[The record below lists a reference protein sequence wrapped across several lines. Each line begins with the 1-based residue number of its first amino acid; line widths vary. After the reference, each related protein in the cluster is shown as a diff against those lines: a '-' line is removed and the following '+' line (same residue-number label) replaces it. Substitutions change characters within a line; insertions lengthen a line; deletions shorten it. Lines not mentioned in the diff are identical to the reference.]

1 LKGEFI
7 DEAGSA
13 TGAGDALRRHWVRCK
28 RASRFSLHVRRT
40 STLRVAGHEIV
51 RIVVRKLLKAQ
62 PLIEPI
68 GSLVLQGNR
77 KQYLFPLLMPSS
89 NRIRQN
95 SSANAPVLVTWLYLD
110 LTNFDPIWL
119 VKNLNHTH
127 SHTIN
132 LDD

>member
-1 LKGEFI
+1 M
-7 DEAGSA
+7 
-13 TGAGDALRRHWVRCK
+13 
-28 RASRFSLHVRRT
+28 
-40 STLRVAGHEIV
+40 
-51 RIVVRKLLKAQ
+51 RIVVRNLLKAQ

-68 GSLVLQGNR
+68 GSIVLQGNK
-77 KQYLFPLLMPSS
+77 KQYLLPLLMSSS

-127 SHTIN
+127 LHTIN

>member
-1 LKGEFI
+1 M
-7 DEAGSA
+7 
-13 TGAGDALRRHWVRCK
+13 
-28 RASRFSLHVRRT
+28 
-40 STLRVAGHEIV
+40 

>member
-1 LKGEFI
+1 M
-7 DEAGSA
+7 
-13 TGAGDALRRHWVRCK
+13 
-28 RASRFSLHVRRT
+28 
-40 STLRVAGHEIV
+40 
-51 RIVVRKLLKAQ
+51 RIVVRNLLKAQ

-77 KQYLFPLLMPSS
+77 KQYLFALLMRSS

-95 SSANAPVLVTWLYLD
+95 SIADPLVLVTWLYLD
-110 LTNFDPIWL
+110 LTNFYRIRL

-127 SHTIN
+127 SHTIH